1 MKIVAAFLST
11 LALASAFAPQSSPRS
26 STQLNEKLFDKV
38 CSSKMIFPPGFL
50 TFPGKRE
57 AFLSTSTRAHS
68 MLQAVTSHALT
79 FISHFSFFMTD
90 LSNGPFRTSER
101 TK

>member
-38 CSSKMIFPPGFL
+38 SPHEKEVPLWGVQRI
-50 TFPGKRE
+50 
-57 AFLSTSTRAHS
+57 
-68 MLQAVTSHALT
+68 
-79 FISHFSFFMTD
+79 
-90 LSNGPFRTSER
+90 
-101 TK
+101 